1 VGSNPTLSAIFFS
14 YISKYD
20 WMIDKRSFSN
30 DPFNDP
36 FAGKYR
42 NHFAVGS
49 IMLINIQSFIITALY
64 PLAWEKNDLPMK
76 FIKSTLPDNETIEME
91 IAFHWTHSLI
101 AWLALFFLGWLIVG
115 IFIFISM
122 YIEKWTTERAL
133 TNKRLVIKRG
143 LISRQTEEMSFNRIE
158 EVNLNQSILQRLL
171 GSGNIRVTGT
181 GSGEVVM
188 KNIDDPLAVQKKLN
202 EVRQYL

>member
-1 VGSNPTLSAIFFS
+1 
-14 YISKYD
+14 
-20 WMIDKRSFSN
+20 M
-30 DPFNDP
+30 
-36 FAGKYR
+36 
-42 NHFAVGS
+42 
-49 IMLINIQSFIITALY
+49 
-64 PLAWEKNDLPMK
+64 AWEKNDLPMK
-76 FIKSTLPDNETIEME
+76 FIKSTLPDNETIKME

-101 AWLALFFLGWLIVG
+101 AWLALIFLGWLIVG

-188 KNIDDPLAVQKKLN
+188 KNIDDPLTVQKKLN

>member
-1 VGSNPTLSAIFFS
+1 
-14 YISKYD
+14 
-20 WMIDKRSFSN
+20 
-30 DPFNDP
+30 
-36 FAGKYR
+36 
-42 NHFAVGS
+42 
-49 IMLINIQSFIITALY
+49 
-64 PLAWEKNDLPMK
+64 MK

>member
-1 VGSNPTLSAIFFS
+1 
-14 YISKYD
+14 
-20 WMIDKRSFSN
+20 
-30 DPFNDP
+30 
-36 FAGKYR
+36 
-42 NHFAVGS
+42 
-49 IMLINIQSFIITALY
+49 
-64 PLAWEKNDLPMK
+64 MK

-101 AWLALFFLGWLIVG
+101 AWLTLFFLGWLIVG

-158 EVNLNQSILQRLL
+158 EVNLKQSILQRLL
-171 GSGNIRVTGT
+171 GTGNIRVTGT

-188 KNIDDPLAVQKKLN
+188 KTIDDPLAVQKKLN
-202 EVRQYL
+202 EVRQYF

>member
-1 VGSNPTLSAIFFS
+1 
-14 YISKYD
+14 
-20 WMIDKRSFSN
+20 
-30 DPFNDP
+30 
-36 FAGKYR
+36 
-42 NHFAVGS
+42 
-49 IMLINIQSFIITALY
+49 
-64 PLAWEKNDLPMK
+64 MK
-76 FIKSTLPDNETIEME
+76 FIKSTMPDNETIKME

>member
-1 VGSNPTLSAIFFS
+1 
-14 YISKYD
+14 
-20 WMIDKRSFSN
+20 
-30 DPFNDP
+30 
-36 FAGKYR
+36 
-42 NHFAVGS
+42 
-49 IMLINIQSFIITALY
+49 
-64 PLAWEKNDLPMK
+64 MK
-76 FIKSTLPDNETIEME
+76 FIKSTLPENETIEME
-91 IAFHWTHSLI
+91 IAFHWTHILT
-101 AWLALFFLGWLIVG
+101 AWLALIFLSWLIVG

-143 LISRQTEEMSFNRIE
+143 LISRRTEEMSFNRIE

>member
-1 VGSNPTLSAIFFS
+1 
-14 YISKYD
+14 
-20 WMIDKRSFSN
+20 
-30 DPFNDP
+30 
-36 FAGKYR
+36 
-42 NHFAVGS
+42 
-49 IMLINIQSFIITALY
+49 
-64 PLAWEKNDLPMK
+64 MK
-76 FIKSTLPDNETIEME
+76 LIKSTLPDNETIEME

-158 EVNLNQSILQRLL
+158 EVNLKQSILQRLL

-202 EVRQYL
+202 EVRQHL

>member
-1 VGSNPTLSAIFFS
+1 
-14 YISKYD
+14 
-20 WMIDKRSFSN
+20 
-30 DPFNDP
+30 
-36 FAGKYR
+36 
-42 NHFAVGS
+42 
-49 IMLINIQSFIITALY
+49 
-64 PLAWEKNDLPMK
+64 MK

-115 IFIFISM
+115 IFFFISM